1 MALDKVACRI
11 SERRAGIYHSL
22 CSHCSS
28 VSDVREPLWAR
39 PHALSRSLKAAVTAR
54 SEFAALA
61 EPSSAHPL
69 PRKQNRITGGISRR
83 RALIFR
89 VSFPTALCVRDHD
102 RQSGNMRR
110 HGSYAERSILDS
122 YIPPFV
128 DARSRLWPS
137 RRKDRDARCACVQ
150 SVPSPGHPPR
160 HGWAGGIIKQ
170 QRFRLQLF
178 QVQPLHPEYA
188 SLFPIWF

>member
-22 CSHCSS
+22 CLHCPS

-39 PHALSRSLKAAVTAR
+39 PHARSHKAAVTGR

-89 VSFPTALCVRDHD
+89 VSLPTAPCIRDHG

-110 HGSYAERSILDS
+110 HGSYAGRSILDPKS
-122 YIPPFV
+122 PPFP
-128 DARSRLWPS
+128 DARSGLWPS
-137 RRKDRDARCACVQ
+137 SRIKIAMLCAPVLDSFDQ
-150 SVPSPGHPPR
+150 SDF
-160 HGWAGGIIKQ
+160 GIGCK
-170 QRFRLQLF
+170 
-178 QVQPLHPEYA
+178 ESA
-188 SLFPIWF
+188 